1 MPLNSKQYLVL
12 CVAVIS
18 FSSFYTG
25 HSFSPPGTVRITDTF
40 YADQTEVSNWSW
52 HEFEWHTAR
61 TYGQHSP
68 EHLQT
73 LPDSTMWPSVPGLSW
88 QPKRSYYRDPRY
100 KNYPVVGISHEQAV
114 AFAKWRTA
122 RVQEQFFA
130 KYKKHIRL
138 VYRLPTEQEWELV
151 AGKTNTTSHT
161 PVHKTRKKNDRKG
174 RNTSENTGSTQP
186 WLTVPVNSLSPNTLG
201 LLGCNGNVA
210 EMVAEKGI
218 GKGGSWHGEQK
229 DTLAGGRTSYSAP
242 EAWLGFRCVCD
253 LP

>member
-12 CVAVIS
+12 CVAVICL
-18 FSSFYTG
+18 SSFYTR

-52 HEFEWHTAR
+52 CEFEWHTAR

-73 LPDSTMWPSVPGLSW
+73 LPDSTMWPSVPGLSS

-122 RVQEQFFA
+122 RVQEQYFA

-138 VYRLPTEQEWELV
+138 VYRLPTEHEWELV
-151 AGKTNTTSHT
+151 AGK
-161 PVHKTRKKNDRKG
+161 KNDQKG
-174 RNTSENTGSTQP
+174 PNISGNTRSP
-186 WLTVPVNSLSPNTLG
+186 KLWLTVPVNSLSPNTLG
-201 LLGCNGNVA
+201 LLGCYGNVA